1 MPRISH
7 AMDSPRIG
15 RRTNVFWSCASRGVT
30 IRERSSQ
37 SAKRKEARLRRRF
50 PADVSVKIHYR
61 SRPRTRPHVRVPGSR
76 GNRKLPASYELI
88 SCICKEMRWNRRK
101 VSLYIGLSRLRG
113 NKFNCS
119 PRIFSGLTDTHTH
132 THTEGDQTFVLC
144 SARYYGST
152 KVGKVVPRSFDV
164 LFRDVPPVNRH
175 DNGPHRGGFA
185 VSRLTYIRSTILESP
200 ARRRLIGPSI

>member
-119 PRIFSGLTDTHTH
+119 PRIFSGLTDTHTRKG
-132 THTEGDQTFVLC
+132 TRLSFF
-144 SARYYGST
+144 ARHAITGRR
-152 KVGKVVPRSFDV
+152 KLAKW
-164 LFRDVPPVNRH
+164 FRD
-175 DNGPHRGGFA
+175 
-185 VSRLTYIRSTILESP
+185 RSTFSSGTF
-200 ARRRLIGPSI
+200 RLLIATTMDPIGVDSLFPD